1 MMNISLSKVQWSSSR
16 KSYPHVVDVSLMKWK
31 GKTLFYDGR
40 EVVLDD
46 KRKNKVLAELFEGVD
61 TPYGMN
67 AL

>member
-1 MMNISLSKVQWSSSR
+1 
-16 KSYPHVVDVSLMKWK
+16 MKWK

-67 AL
+67 ALQRVLSQKYIGIT